1 MNSTRIYLEDGMYMA
16 IVVFL
21 GLVVLAFAVKGGTRR
36 IAKAIDGL
44 AEVERNRPVIHMG
57 APEPLIEFGKPD
69 IMLCNVNMEDSKD
82 GNDNSDNDNDNE
94 QN

>member
-16 IVVFL
+16 LVVFL

-36 IAKAIDGL
+36 IAKAIDNL

-69 IMLCNVNMEDSKD
+69 VMLCNVNMEEDNGS
-82 GNDNSDNDNDNE
+82 NSDNDNDNE

>member
-36 IAKAIDGL
+36 IVKAIDNL

-69 IMLCNVNMEDSKD
+69 IMLCNVNTEEDNGS
-82 GNDNSDNDNDNE
+82 NSDNE